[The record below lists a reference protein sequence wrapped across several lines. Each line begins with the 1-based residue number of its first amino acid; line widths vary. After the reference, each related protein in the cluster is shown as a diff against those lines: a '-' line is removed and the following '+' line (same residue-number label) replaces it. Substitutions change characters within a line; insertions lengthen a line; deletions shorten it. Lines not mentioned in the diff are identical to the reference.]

1 MKRSVKIAFVDLGT
15 EFTGAQAYALNL
27 LPLLSDDARLWM
39 IKVAPRFR
47 LADPPTAISTVDLG
61 FFINWGRAVQIPLCM
76 LVILWLR
83 LRNGLNT
90 VWVNGYPEIA
100 LMPWARLLGMRAMAT
115 RHLTLIGSKPKF
127 AWLRSGWR
135 VHFLYE
141 RLAPFAHRI
150 VCVSEAV
157 RESMKTRVRQD
168 RLVVIRNWIPRLPEP
183 LTSDRSTL
191 PLRLLFV
198 GRLIELKG
206 GRLVLDAVRHLQRER
221 GCVLVS
227 LTIVG
232 DGEERTALEAAA
244 EGLNVVFAG
253 FQKDP
258 SGFYR
263 DADVFVNPSLGPE
276 GLPLVSLDAMS
287 YGLPCIF
294 SDLPVHRE
302 ITSDGQA
309 ALLFERGNVQD
320 LSRALGD
327 LLDSPQLCR
336 SYGQVAR
343 QIVGEM
349 FTADFARRRYLEELS
364 LLAAS

>member
-15 EFTGAQAYALNL
+15 EFTGAQAYAHNL
-27 LPLLSDDARLWM
+27 LPLLSDDARLWL
-39 IKVAPRFR
+39 IKVAPQFR
-47 LADPPTAISTVDLG
+47 LANPPESISTVDLG
-61 FFINWGRAVQIPLCM
+61 FFLNWGRAVQVPLCM

-83 LRNGLNT
+83 LRHGLNT

-115 RHLTLIGSKPKF
+115 RHLTLVENKPTLP
-127 AWLRSGWR
+127 WLRSGWR

-150 VCVSEAV
+150 VCVSDAV
-157 RESMKTRVRQD
+157 RESMKTCVPED
-168 RLVVIRNWIPRLPEP
+168 KLVLIRNWIPRLPEP
-183 LTSDRSTL
+183 RTSDGPAL

-206 GRLVLDAVRHLQRER
+206 AHLIFDAIRHLERAR

-232 DGEERTALEAAA
+232 DGEERAALKTAAR
-244 EGLNVVFAG
+244 GLDVTFAG
-253 FQKDP
+253 FQKNP
-258 SGFYR
+258 SRFYR
-263 DADVFVNPSLGPE
+263 RADVFINPSLGPE

-294 SDLPVHRE
+294 SNLPVHRE

-309 ALLFERGNVQD
+309 ALLFECGNAED
-320 LSRALGD
+320 LARALGH
-327 LLDSPQLCR
+327 LLDSPHLGR
-336 SYGQVAR
+336 SYGHVAR
-343 QIVGEM
+343 QIVGQM

-364 LLAAS
+364 LLTAS